1 VNTNVQG
8 ASPIRLL
15 ILAQV
20 VALVTFGC
28 GKKQE
33 VTTGPPPEVKVVA
46 AMQQDVPITR
56 EWVGQTI
63 GAVDI
68 EIRARVAGWLKSLNF
83 SEGTEVKTG
92 TLLYT
97 IDTSELEQKVAAAKG
112 QLAQSQTLLSRAQ
125 SDVDRYTPLAAAG
138 AVSQRDLERA
148 VAEFGSRKGEVE
160 AAEASLKLAMI
171 DMDYATIT
179 APVDGLIGISAARV
193 GDFVG
198 RPPNPI
204 ILNTI
209 SRIDSIHVRFSIT
222 EQQYLELARRR
233 QADATTPETRAQRD
247 LQLILADG
255 SEYPLPGHITL
266 TQRQVD
272 PATGTLQFEASFPN
286 PNRILRPGQ
295 FAKIRAVV
303 ADRKAALVVPTRAIT
318 ELQGQSLVYTV
329 GKDNKVAMHRVGVGP
344 QAGAL
349 TVIENG
355 IATGDQVIVDGLQKV
370 RPDMVVTTAPFT
382 PAPDSAASDSGR

>member
-1 VNTNVQG
+1 MKTNSNG
-8 ASPIRLL
+8 ATWVRLV

-20 VALVTFGC
+20 LAIGSAGC

-33 VTTGPPPEVKVVA
+33 AAPAAPPEVKVVA
-46 AMQQDVPITR
+46 AVQQDVPITR

-83 SEGTEVKTG
+83 KEGTEVKAG

-97 IDTSELEQKVAAAKG
+97 IDTSELEQSVAEAKG
-112 QLAQSQTLLSRAQ
+112 RLAQAQTLLSRAE
-125 SDVDRYTPLAAAG
+125 SDVNRYTPLAAAG

-148 VAEFGSRKGEVE
+148 LAEAGSRKGEVE
-160 AAEASLKLAMI
+160 AAQASLNLAEINMG
-171 DMDYATIT
+171 YATIA

-198 RPPNPI
+198 RPPNPV

-233 QADATTPETRAQRD
+233 QADAKTAEERTQRE

-255 SEYPLPGHITL
+255 TQYPLPGHITL

-303 ADRKAALVVPTRAIT
+303 DEQKNALVVPSRAIT
-318 ELQGQSLVYTV
+318 ELQGQSLIYTV
-329 GKDNKVAMHRVGVGP
+329 GKDGKVAMHRVDLGP
-344 QAGAL
+344 QAGSL
-349 TVIENG
+349 TVIASG
-355 IATGDQVIVDGLQKV
+355 IAAGDQVIVDGLQKV
-370 RPDMVVTTAPFT
+370 RPDMAVTTVPF
-382 PAPDSAASDSGR
+382 APDSTASDSGR

>member
-1 VNTNVQG
+1 
-8 ASPIRLL
+8 
-15 ILAQV
+15 
-20 VALVTFGC
+20 
-28 GKKQE
+28 
-33 VTTGPPPEVKVVA
+33 VVA
-46 AMQQDVPITR
+46 AVQQDVPITR

-83 SEGTEVKTG
+83 KEGTEVKAG

-97 IDTSELEQKVAAAKG
+97 IDTSELEQSVAEAKG
-112 QLAQSQTLLSRAQ
+112 RLAQAQTLLSRAE
-125 SDVDRYTPLAAAG
+125 SDVNRYTPLAAAG

-148 VAEFGSRKGEVE
+148 LAEAGSRKGEVE
-160 AAEASLKLAMI
+160 AAQASLNLAEINMG
-171 DMDYATIT
+171 YATIA

-198 RPPNPI
+198 RPPNPV

-233 QADATTPETRAQRD
+233 QADAKTAEERTQRE

-255 SEYPLPGHITL
+255 TQYPLPGHITL

-303 ADRKAALVVPTRAIT
+303 DEQKNALVVPSRAIT
-318 ELQGQSLVYTV
+318 ELQGQSLIYTV
-329 GKDNKVAMHRVGVGP
+329 GKDGKVAMHRVDLGP
-344 QAGAL
+344 QAGSL
-349 TVIENG
+349 TVIASG
-355 IATGDQVIVDGLQKV
+355 IAAGDQVIVDGLQKV
-370 RPDMVVTTAPFT
+370 RPDMAVTTVPF
-382 PAPDSAASDSGR
+382 APDSTASDSGR